1 MFNQINNTMKR
12 ILMYMAMALG
22 VFASWSCDPQTE
34 PTPEPEP
41 DPKPALQSFEVNVDG
56 VTETTVTYTVTPAL
70 LDKEYL
76 AVVKTAASLEGLE
89 DEAIVEAVFAD
100 VKAAAEAENTT
111 FEAKMAKLAV
121 KGVSDKVEID
131 GLAADTEYAL
141 VVFGVDPA
149 KAWEYTTFP
158 EVKEFKT
165 NAVEIIEYTF
175 DVTTTVENNTVSFHV
190 VPSDNNISWH
200 LLTVTKAMY
209 DAYTDPAGDYQW
221 TKDVFYQAYAENEIQ
236 TYAGMGYTEEQILAA
251 MFLKGEQNLYAEGLN
266 ANTEYVYLIA
276 AFEIDGQNLLIAS
289 EPSEGT
295 YTTGD
300 VAKTELTFD
309 ISVTDVD
316 QMRAAIKITPSDLEA
331 PYCWIVQEYDGVST
345 PTEVMDGI
353 VAANKMF
360 LDMGFMSSY
369 GVQDYTG
376 GPDSPYK
383 YKVGAPDTDF
393 CVIAFGY
400 AGGVT
405 SEPEMVTF
413 RTLPGGSAADCT
425 FEAALQEV
433 STYGFSFKVTPSDP
447 TTYFTG
453 DVCLA
458 SEYDEA
464 TIAAEIEAGIQDLYD
479 MQAMFGSPM
488 EMSALIA
495 NYFWNGESVMDAS
508 GLTPDTEYTMYIV
521 ALDQKTGKV
530 AKVHEFPAFAKTK
543 PVGTVVPEL
552 ELIGY
557 FSGDDENGA
566 VFGQPA
572 ATAGKCI
579 AVVKYNADPTAAV
592 YGGILEGNG
601 MDTEQYPDETIQ
613 NMLAGYWQQINMNE
627 PYSFFLMNWDADQT
641 AFSYA
646 VDANGG
652 EGAIDR
658 ILLNCSEA
666 NKTDISVLF
675 DLIDQVYG
683 TSSTTA
689 TAASLN
695 ISEVKGE
702 PTVTVREKNEIIT
715 AEMSSE
721 PAIPYVQQR
730 TLKTGNLMQLDFVP
744 AFWTK

>member
-1 MFNQINNTMKR
+1 MKR

-158 EVKEFKT
+158 DVKEFKT
-165 NAVEIIEYTF
+165 NAVEVVEYTF
-175 DVTTTVENNTVSFHV
+175 DVTATVENNTVSFKV
-190 VPSDNNISWH
+190 VPSDNTVAWH
-200 LLTVTKAMY
+200 LLTVTKEMY
-209 DAYTDPAGDYQW
+209 DYYTDPEGEAW
-221 TKDVFYQAYAENEIQ
+221 TKEVFYQAYVESEINN
-236 TYAGMGYTEEQILAA
+236 YAQAGYTEAQILEA
-251 MFLKGEQNLYAEGLN
+251 MFLTGEQSLYAEGLN

-276 AFEIDGQNLLIAS
+276 AFVIDGTNLQIAT
-289 EPSEGT
+289 EIADGT
-295 YTTGD
+295 DTTGD

-331 PYCWIVQEYDGVST
+331 TFCWIVQKYDGVST
-345 PTEVMDGI
+345 PTEVMDGV

-360 LDMGFMSSY
+360 LDMGFMLSY

-376 GPDSPYK
+376 GPGSPYK
-383 YKVGAPDTDF
+383 YKVGTPDTDF

-413 RTLPGGSAADCT
+413 RTLPGGDPADCT
-425 FEAALQEV
+425 FEAVLQDV

-458 SEYDEA
+458 SEYDAA
-464 TIAAEIEAGIQDLYD
+464 TIAAEIEGGIQELYD
-479 MQAMFGSPM
+479 MQAMSGSPM

-495 NYFWNGESVMDAS
+495 NYFWNGENIMDAE
-508 GLTPDTEYTMYIV
+508 GLAPDTEYTMYIV
-521 ALDQKTGKV
+521 ALDQQTGKV
-530 AKVHEFPAFAKTK
+530 AKMHEFPAFAKTK
-543 PVGTVVPEL
+543 PVGTVVPEQ

-579 AVVKYNADPTAAV
+579 AVVKYNADPTATV
-592 YGGILEGNG
+592 YAGILEGNG
-601 MDTEQYPDETIQ
+601 MDAEQYPDATIQ
-613 NMLAGYWQQINMNE
+613 SMLNGNWKQISMAE

-652 EGAIDR
+652 EGALDR

-666 NKTDISVLF
+666 NKTDISVLL
-675 DLIDQVYG
+675 DLVEQVYG
-683 TSSTTA
+683 SSSTTA

-695 ISEVKGE
+695 VYKVKGE
-702 PTVTVREKNEIIT
+702 PIVTVREKNEVIT

>member
-1 MFNQINNTMKR
+1 
-12 ILMYMAMALG
+12 MYMAMILG
-22 VFASWSCDPQTE
+22 TLAFWSCDPQE
-34 PTPEPEP
+34 KP
-41 DPKPALQSFEVNVDG
+41 DPQPDPQPALQSFEVNVDG

-158 EVKEFKT
+158 DVKEFKT
-165 NAVEIIEYTF
+165 NAVEVVEYTF

-209 DAYTDPAGDYQW
+209 DAYTDPAGNNQW
-221 TKDVFYQAYAENEIQ
+221 TKDVFYQAYTENEIQ
-236 TYAGMGYTEEQILAA
+236 TYADNGYTEEQILAA

-266 ANTEYVYLIA
+266 ANTEYIYLIA
-276 AFEIDGQNLLIAS
+276 AFVIDGTQLYVAS
-289 EPSEGT
+289 EIADGT
-295 YTTGD
+295 YTTGE
-300 VAKTELTFD
+300 APKTGLTFD
-309 ISVTDVD
+309 ISVTDVE
-316 QMRAAIKITPSDLEA
+316 QMRAAIKITPSDLSA

-345 PTEVMDGI
+345 PTDVMNKI
-353 VAANKMF
+353 IAANQTW

-383 YKVGAPDTDF
+383 YKVGSPDTDF

-413 RTLPGGSAADCT
+413 RTLPGGAAADCT

-464 TIAAEIEAGIQDLYD
+464 TIAAEIEAGIQELYD
-479 MQAMFGSPM
+479 MQAMFSPM

-543 PVGTVVPEL
+543 PVGTVVPDL

-557 FSGDDENGA
+557 FSGNDENGA
-566 VFGQPA
+566 VFGQPD

-579 AVVKYNADPTAAV
+579 AVVKYNADPTATV

-613 NMLAGYWQQINMNE
+613 NMLAGYWQQIDMAA

-666 NKTDISVLF
+666 NKTDISVLL

-695 ISEVKGE
+695 VSEVKGE
-702 PTVTVREKNEIIT
+702 PTVTVREKEEVIAAEVT
-715 AEMSSE
+715 AE

>member
-1 MFNQINNTMKR
+1 MKR
-12 ILMYMAMALG
+12 ILMYMAM
-22 VFASWSCDPQTE
+22 VFGTVAFWGCEPQET
-34 PTPEPEP
+34 PTPQPEP
-41 DPKPALQSFEVNVDG
+41 QPALQSFEVNVAG
-56 VTETTVTYTVTPAL
+56 VTETTVTYTVTPSI

-76 AVVKTAASLEGLE
+76 AVIKTAASLEGLE

-121 KGVSDKVEID
+121 KGVSENVEVD
-131 GLAADTEYAL
+131 GLASDTEYAL
-141 VVFGVDPA
+141 IVFGVDPA

-158 EVKEFKT
+158 EVKGFKT
-165 NAVEIIEYTF
+165 NAVEVVEYTF
-175 DVTTTVENNTVSFHV
+175 DVTATVENNTVSFQV
-190 VPSDNNISWH
+190 VPSDNTVAWH
-200 LLTVTKAMY
+200 LLTVTKEMY
-209 DAYTDPAGDYQW
+209 DYYTDPEGEAW
-221 TKDVFYQAYAENEIQ
+221 TKEVFYQAYVESEINN
-236 TYAGMGYTEEQILAA
+236 YAQAGYTEAQILEA
-251 MFLKGEQNLYAEGLN
+251 MFLTGEQSLYAEGLN
-266 ANTEYVYLIA
+266 ANTEYIYLIA
-276 AFEIDGQNLLIAS
+276 AFEIDGTQLYVAS
-289 EPSEGT
+289 EIADGT
-295 YTTGD
+295 YTTGE
-300 VAKTELTFD
+300 APKTGLTFD

-316 QMRAAIKITPSDLEA
+316 QMRAAIKITPSDLSA

-345 PTEVMDGI
+345 PTDVMNEI
-353 VAANKMF
+353 IAANQMW

-376 GPDSPYK
+376 GPGSPYK

-405 SEPEMVTF
+405 SDPEMVTF
-413 RTLPGGSAADCT
+413 RTLPGGDAADCT

-464 TIAAEIEAGIQDLYD
+464 TIAAEIEAGIQELYD
-479 MQAMFGSPM
+479 MQAMFGSPI

-579 AVVKYNADPTAAV
+579 AVVKYNADPTATV

-601 MDTEQYPDETIQ
+601 MDTEQYPDATIQ
-613 NMLAGYWQQINMNE
+613 SILAGGWLQIDMNE

-658 ILLNCSEA
+658 LLLNCSEA
-666 NKTDISVLF
+666 NKTDISVLL
-675 DLIDQVYG
+675 DLIEQVYG

-689 TAASLN
+689 SVASLN
-695 ISEVKGE
+695 VSEVKGE
-702 PTVTVREKNEIIT
+702 PTVTVREKEEVIAAEVT
-715 AEMSSE
+715 AE

-730 TLKTGNLMQLDFVP
+730 TLKAGNLMQLDFVP
-744 AFWTK
+744 AFWAR

>member
-1 MFNQINNTMKR
+1 
-12 ILMYMAMALG
+12 MYMAMALG

-41 DPKPALQSFEVNVDG
+41 DPTPALQSFEVNVDG

-121 KGVSDKVEID
+121 KGASDKVEIG

-149 KAWEYTTFP
+149 KAWAYTTFP

-236 TYAGMGYTEEQILAA
+236 TYAGMGYTEEEILAA

-276 AFEIDGQNLLIAS
+276 AFEIDGKNLLIAS
-289 EPSEGT
+289 EPAEGT

-300 VAKTELTFD
+300 VVKAELTFD

-331 PYCWIVQEYDGVST
+331 PFCWIVQQYDGVST

-376 GPDSPYK
+376 GPGSPYK
-383 YKVGAPDTDF
+383 YKVGTPDTDF

-413 RTLPGGSAADCT
+413 RTLPGGDPADCT
-425 FEAALQEV
+425 FAAALQDV
-433 STYGFSFKVTPSDP
+433 STYGFSFTVTPSDP
-447 TTYFTG
+447 TVYFTG

-464 TIAAEIEAGIQDLYD
+464 TIAAEIEAGIQELYD

-543 PVGTVVPEL
+543 PVGTVVPEQ

-557 FSGDDENGA
+557 FSGNDENGA
-566 VFGQPA
+566 VFGNPD

-579 AVVKYNADPTAAV
+579 AVVKYNADPTATV

-601 MDTEQYPDETIQ
+601 MDTEQYPDATIQ
-613 NMLAGYWQQINMNE
+613 SILAGGWLQIDMNE

-658 ILLNCSEA
+658 LLLNCSEA

-675 DLIDQVYG
+675 DLIAQVYP
-683 TSSTTA
+683 SSA
-689 TAASLN
+689 TASVASLN
-695 ISEVKGE
+695 VSEVKGE

-715 AEMSSE
+715 VEMSSE

-744 AFWTK
+744 AFWAR

>member
-1 MFNQINNTMKR
+1 MF
-12 ILMYMAMALG
+12 MAMALG
-22 VFASWSCDPQTE
+22 ALAFQGCDPQDKPIE
-34 PTPEPEP
+34 EEP
-41 DPKPALQSFEVNVDG
+41 DKPALQSFEVNVDG
-56 VTETTVTYTVTPAL
+56 VTETSVTFTVTPAL

-158 EVKEFKT
+158 DVKEFKT

-209 DAYTDPAGDYQW
+209 DAYTDPAGNYQW
-221 TKDVFYQAYAENEIQ
+221 TKDVFYQAYTENEIQ
-236 TYAGMGYTEEQILAA
+236 TYADNGYTEEQILAA

-276 AFEIDGQNLLIAS
+276 AFEIDGKNLLIAS
-289 EPSEGT
+289 EAAEGT
-295 YTTGD
+295 YTTGE
-300 VAKTELTFD
+300 ASKTGLTFD

-316 QMRAAIKITPSDLEA
+316 QMRAAIKITPSDLSA

-345 PTEVMDGI
+345 PTDVMNEI
-353 VAANKMF
+353 IAANKTW

-376 GPDSPYK
+376 GPGSPYK
-383 YKVGAPDTDF
+383 YKVGSPDTDF

-413 RTLPGGSAADCT
+413 RTLPGGAAADCT
-425 FEAALQEV
+425 FEAVLQEV

-464 TIAAEIEAGIQDLYD
+464 TIAAEIEAGIQELYD
-479 MQAMFGSPM
+479 MQAMFSPM

-508 GLTPDTEYTMYIV
+508 GLTPDTEYTMFIV

-543 PVGTVVPEL
+543 PVGTVVPDL

-557 FSGDDENGA
+557 FSGNDENGA
-566 VFGQPA
+566 VFGQPD

-579 AVVKYNADPTAAV
+579 AVVKYNADPTATV

-613 NMLAGYWQQINMNE
+613 NMLAGYWQQIDMTA

-646 VDANGG
+646 IDANGG

-666 NKTDISVLF
+666 NKTDISVLL

-695 ISEVKGE
+695 VSEVKGE

-744 AFWTK
+744 AFWAR

>member
-1 MFNQINNTMKR
+1 MF
-12 ILMYMAMALG
+12 MAMALG
-22 VFASWSCDPQTE
+22 ALAFQGCDPQDKPIE
-34 PTPEPEP
+34 EEP
-41 DPKPALQSFEVNVDG
+41 DKPALQSFEVNVDG
-56 VTETTVTYTVTPAL
+56 VTETSVTFTVTPAL

-158 EVKEFKT
+158 DVKEFKT

-175 DVTTTVENNTVSFHV
+175 DVTTTVENNTVSFQV
-190 VPSDNNISWH
+190 VPSDNTVAWH
-200 LLTVTKAMY
+200 LLTVSKDMY
-209 DAYTDPAGDYQW
+209 DYYTDPEGEAW
-221 TKDVFYQAYAENEIQ
+221 TKEVFYQAYVESEIDN
-236 TYAGMGYTEEQILAA
+236 YAQAGFTEAQILEA
-251 MFLKGEQNLYAEGLN
+251 MFLTGEQSLYAEGLN
-266 ANTEYVYLIA
+266 ANTEYIYLIA
-276 AFEIDGQNLLIAS
+276 AFVIDGTQLYVAS
-289 EPSEGT
+289 EIADGT
-295 YTTGD
+295 YTTGE
-300 VAKTELTFD
+300 APKTGLTFD

-316 QMRAAIKITPSDLEA
+316 QMRAAIKITPSDLSA

-345 PTEVMDGI
+345 PTDVMNEI
-353 VAANKMF
+353 IAANKTW

-383 YKVGAPDTDF
+383 YKVGSPDTDF

-413 RTLPGGSAADCT
+413 RTLPGGAPADCT

-464 TIAAEIEAGIQDLYD
+464 TIAAEIEAGIQELYD
-479 MQAMFGSPM
+479 MQAMFSPM

-508 GLTPDTEYTMYIV
+508 GLTPDTEYTMFIV

-543 PVGTVVPEL
+543 PVGTVVPDL

-557 FSGDDENGA
+557 FSGNDENGA
-566 VFGQPA
+566 VFGQPD

-579 AVVKYNADPTAAV
+579 AVVKYNADPTATV
-592 YGGILEGNG
+592 YGGILEGDG

-613 NMLAGYWQQINMNE
+613 NMLAGYWQQIDMAA

-666 NKTDISVLF
+666 NKTDISVLL

-695 ISEVKGE
+695 VSEVKGE

-744 AFWTK
+744 AFWAR

>member
-1 MFNQINNTMKR
+1 MKR
-12 ILMYMAMALG
+12 IFMFMAMALG
-22 VFASWSCDPQTE
+22 ALAFQGCDPQDKPIE
-34 PTPEPEP
+34 EEP
-41 DPKPALQSFEVNVDG
+41 DKPALQSFEVNVDG
-56 VTETTVTYTVTPAL
+56 VTETSVTFTVTPAL

-158 EVKEFKT
+158 DVKEFKT

-175 DVTTTVENNTVSFHV
+175 DVTTTVENNTVSFQV
-190 VPSDNNISWH
+190 VPSDNTVAWH
-200 LLTVTKAMY
+200 LLTVSKDMY
-209 DAYTDPAGDYQW
+209 DYYTDPEGEAW
-221 TKDVFYQAYAENEIQ
+221 TKEVFYQAYVESEIDN
-236 TYAGMGYTEEQILAA
+236 YAQAGFTEAQILEA
-251 MFLKGEQNLYAEGLN
+251 MFLTGEQSLYAEGLN
-266 ANTEYVYLIA
+266 ANTEYIYLIA
-276 AFEIDGQNLLIAS
+276 AFVIDGTQLYVAS
-289 EPSEGT
+289 EIADGT
-295 YTTGD
+295 YTTGE
-300 VAKTELTFD
+300 APKTGLTFD

-316 QMRAAIKITPSDLEA
+316 QMRAAIKITPSDLSA

-345 PTEVMDGI
+345 PTDIMNEI
-353 VAANKMF
+353 IAANKTW

-376 GPDSPYK
+376 GPGSPYK
-383 YKVGAPDTDF
+383 YKVGSPDTDF

-413 RTLPGGSAADCT
+413 RTLPGGAAADCT
-425 FEAALQEV
+425 FEAVLQEV

-464 TIAAEIEAGIQDLYD
+464 TIAAEIEAGIQELYD
-479 MQAMFGSPM
+479 MQAMFSPM

-508 GLTPDTEYTMYIV
+508 GLTPDTEYTMFIV

-543 PVGTVVPEL
+543 PVGTVVPDL

-557 FSGDDENGA
+557 FSGNDENGA
-566 VFGQPA
+566 VFGQPD

-579 AVVKYNADPTAAV
+579 AVVKYNADPTATV

-613 NMLAGYWQQINMNE
+613 NMLAGYWQQIDMAA
-627 PYSFFLMNWDADQT
+627 PYSFFLMNWDAYQT

-666 NKTDISVLF
+666 NKTDISVLL

-695 ISEVKGE
+695 VSEVKGE

-744 AFWTK
+744 AFWAR